1 MNAQSLQPRLID
13 SILAVAFYLLYN
25 PAIQIAVARML
36 S

>member
-1 MNAQSLQPRLID
+1 MDTQPLQPRLID
-13 SILAVAFYLLYN
+13 TVLAVAFYFLYN